1 MKDLK
6 KAKLDA
12 LRPQNQ
18 PTQEAHLAEVERLE
32 REHSQSGRQLVE
44 AEGSVTK
51 KQSEL
56 SRWRVEKEEV
66 GKLEVGDEGAWADG
80 KVYVPIYRRGRVL
93 EMVLIDRIRLKLFT
107 DAGFTLIPG
116 KGNSG
121 SKVLIRKSILYFHQR
136 MITDNQGTRRNRI
149 YIRYHSIIRGRRRIM
164 LISFGGLLGSREAL
178 GYCCFAIFC
187 TGLYLMYRVS
197 ALLSIVCP

>member
-1 MKDLK
+1 MKADKIALMKDLK

-44 AEGSVTK
+44 AEGSVSK

-80 KVYVPIYRRGRVL
+80 KVYVDIYLRGRVL
-93 EMVLIDRIRLKLFT
+93 EMVLMNRIRLKLFT

-121 SKVLIRKSILYFHQR
+121 SKVLIRKSILVAQAH
-136 MITDNQGTRRNRI
+136 
-149 YIRYHSIIRGRRRIM
+149 
-164 LISFGGLLGSREAL
+164 
-178 GYCCFAIFC
+178 
-187 TGLYLMYRVS
+187 
-197 ALLSIVCP
+197 PP

>member
-18 PTQEAHLAEVERLE
+18 PTQEAHFAEVERLE

-44 AEGSVTK
+44 AEGSVSK

-80 KVYVPIYRRGRVL
+80 KVYVLHYLTFICFLEVGMGTDGQYPIEAVYRC
-93 EMVLIDRIRLKLFT
+93 RIHL
-107 DAGFTLIPG
+107 D
-116 KGNSG
+116 
-121 SKVLIRKSILYFHQR
+121 
-136 MITDNQGTRRNRI
+136 TR
-149 YIRYHSIIRGRRRIM
+149 
-164 LISFGGLLGSREAL
+164 
-178 GYCCFAIFC
+178 
-187 TGLYLMYRVS
+187 
-197 ALLSIVCP
+197 

>member
-32 REHSQSGRQLVE
+32 REHSQSGKQLVE

-80 KVYVPIYRRGRVL
+80 KVYVPLFTISSWTSPGVCADIQDPIEIVYRRWIHL
-93 EMVLIDRIRLKLFT
+93 D
-107 DAGFTLIPG
+107 
-116 KGNSG
+116 
-121 SKVLIRKSILYFHQR
+121 
-136 MITDNQGTRRNRI
+136 TR
-149 YIRYHSIIRGRRRIM
+149 
-164 LISFGGLLGSREAL
+164 
-178 GYCCFAIFC
+178 
-187 TGLYLMYRVS
+187 
-197 ALLSIVCP
+197 

>member
-1 MKDLK
+1 MLSVEEELADVNAAERVVAIKENERRAITAKLSSEADGTSLSLSWVKADEEALMKDLK

-32 REHSQSGRQLVE
+32 REHSQSGKQLVE

-80 KVYVPIYRRGRVL
+80 KVYVP
-93 EMVLIDRIRLKLFT
+93 LFT
-107 DAGFTLIPG
+107 ISSWTSPNHG
-116 KGNSG
+116 
-121 SKVLIRKSILYFHQR
+121 
-136 MITDNQGTRRNRI
+136 TDIQDPI
-149 YIRYHSIIRGRRRIM
+149 EIVHRRRIH
-164 LISFGGLLGSREAL
+164 LDTR
-178 GYCCFAIFC
+178 
-187 TGLYLMYRVS
+187 
-197 ALLSIVCP
+197 

>member
-1 MKDLK
+1 LRESSSTTPGEEDAYGDRQAIRKVTALLSVEEELADVNAAERVTKGDNGKIKFRSRWYVPPLSRVKADEIALMKDLK

-18 PTQEAHLAEVERLE
+18 PTQEAQLAEVERLE
-32 REHSQSGRQLVE
+32 REHSQSGKQLVE

-80 KVYVPIYRRGRVL
+80 KVYVPL
-93 EMVLIDRIRLKLFT
+93 
-107 DAGFTLIPG
+107 
-116 KGNSG
+116 
-121 SKVLIRKSILYFHQR
+121 
-136 MITDNQGTRRNRI
+136 
-149 YIRYHSIIRGRRRIM
+149 
-164 LISFGGLLGSREAL
+164 
-178 GYCCFAIFC
+178 
-187 TGLYLMYRVS
+187 
-197 ALLSIVCP
+197 

>member
-1 MKDLK
+1 VSRPLQLLGGGCLRGQTSYQEGHCASQCGRGISRCQCGREGSSYQRKRTKSNNGKTQFRSRWYVPPLSRVKADEIALMKDLK

-32 REHSQSGRQLVE
+32 REHSQSGKQLVE

-80 KVYVPIYRRGRVL
+80 KVYVPL
-93 EMVLIDRIRLKLFT
+93 SL
-107 DAGFTLIPG
+107 
-116 KGNSG
+116 SC
-121 SKVLIRKSILYFHQR
+121 
-136 MITDNQGTRRNRI
+136 
-149 YIRYHSIIRGRRRIM
+149 
-164 LISFGGLLGSREAL
+164 LG
-178 GYCCFAIFC
+178 
-187 TGLYLMYRVS
+187 
-197 ALLSIVCP
+197 

>member
-1 MKDLK
+1 VKADEGALMKDLK

-32 REHSQSGRQLVE
+32 REHSQSGKQLVE

-80 KVYVPIYRRGRVL
+80 KVYVP
-93 EMVLIDRIRLKLFT
+93 LFT
-107 DAGFTLIPG
+107 
-116 KGNSG
+116 
-121 SKVLIRKSILYFHQR
+121 
-136 MITDNQGTRRNRI
+136 
-149 YIRYHSIIRGRRRIM
+149 
-164 LISFGGLLGSREAL
+164 ISS
-178 GYCCFAIFC
+178 
-187 TGLYLMYRVS
+187 
-197 ALLSIVCP
+197 

>member
-1 MKDLK
+1 VKADEIALMKDLK

-32 REHSQSGRQLVE
+32 REHSQSGKQLVE

-80 KVYVPIYRRGRVL
+80 KVYVPLFTISSWWSFL
-93 EMVLIDRIRLKLFT
+93 EMILMDSIRLKLFT

-121 SKVLIRKSILYFHQR
+121 SKVLIRKSTLYFHRR
-136 MITDNQGTRRNRI
+136 MITDYQGTRRNRI
-149 YIRYHSIIRGRRRIM
+149 YILYHLIIRGPRRIM
-164 LISFGGLLGSREAL
+164 LISFGGLLASREAL
-178 GYCCFAIFC
+178 
-187 TGLYLMYRVS
+187 M
-197 ALLSIVCP
+197 LLLC